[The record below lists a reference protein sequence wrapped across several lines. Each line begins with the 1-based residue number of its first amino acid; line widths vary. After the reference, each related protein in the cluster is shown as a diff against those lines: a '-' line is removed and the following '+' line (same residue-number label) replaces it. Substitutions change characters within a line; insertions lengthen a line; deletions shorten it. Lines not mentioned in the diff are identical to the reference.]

1 MSVGLDGLQGLD
13 EGLATVEAVPSAGM
27 SMPLNVEA
35 VGAGP
40 IEADEGSVELFTE
53 VFREAGSVALDKA
66 IARTLPF
73 ALDIDA
79 VVELGWG
86 DGGQEA
92 WLQDLVDEPLA
103 GGGDARLLGL

>member
-1 MSVGLDGLQGLD
+1 MSVDLDGLQGLD
-13 EGLATVEAVPSAGM
+13 EGLATVEAIPSAIM

-35 VGAGP
+35 IGAGP
-40 IEADEGSVELFTE
+40 IDADEGSVKLLTE
-53 VFREAGSVALDKA
+53 VFRESGSVALDKA

-79 VVELGWG
+79 VVERGGG
-86 DGGQEA
+86 DGRQEP

-103 GGGDARLLGL
+103 GGGDARFLDL